1 MKKLKVKTCDV
12 FLIGNE
18 KIRKSMSMDDDEM
31 IKKINK
37 LEYKHGNTLHKL
49 TMSPQIKSKY
59 NLNTNKNLVM
69 NQKEKEKEKIN
80 EKTKSKKDLKKKAKT
95 NNESN
100 KNMNEIRTK
109 KKYIRCVSCSGL
121 NKKDAQDVPI
131 IFNLNVKNENNFNS
145 SKNTNNN
152 NNNKSSVS
160 DFFTNNDLIL
170 KKSKKLKTKTK
181 KANSRHLNK
190 SCISKQENKTNYN
203 LINYNN
209 NYNTNF
215 STNVSINN
223 INKNNNLTFINKDM
237 NDLQKYVNSQMK
249 KSNPS
254 FNRINMSGI
263 GIQLLCNYM
272 QKNQKKKYKELKL
285 PGCNL
290 DDGDFSLLIKNII
303 DNEIEI
309 SILNVSYN
317 NLSDNS
323 SRYIFEMII
332 KNKNSLKSIFMY
344 NNIFSKGFKHKIK
357 NYDKDNNLDSIKLYI

>member
-1 MKKLKVKTCDV
+1 
-12 FLIGNE
+12 
-18 KIRKSMSMDDDEM
+18 
-31 IKKINK
+31 
-37 LEYKHGNTLHKL
+37 
-49 TMSPQIKSKY
+49 
-59 NLNTNKNLVM
+59 
-69 NQKEKEKEKIN
+69 
-80 EKTKSKKDLKKKAKT
+80 
-95 NNESN
+95 
-100 KNMNEIRTK
+100 
-109 KKYIRCVSCSGL
+109 
-121 NKKDAQDVPI
+121 
-131 IFNLNVKNENNFNS
+131 
-145 SKNTNNN
+145 
-152 NNNKSSVS
+152 
-160 DFFTNNDLIL
+160 
-170 KKSKKLKTKTK
+170 
-181 KANSRHLNK
+181 
-190 SCISKQENKTNYN
+190 
-203 LINYNN
+203 
-209 NYNTNF
+209 
-215 STNVSINN
+215 
-223 INKNNNLTFINKDM
+223 M